1 MGFFLLERLQSWR
14 YIRPL
19 QNPPNANRAAWYRRM
34 SPADEAADASRGRRR
49 NPRRKSVA
57 SGSSSL
63 PATIVRR
70 VRSSLGLAET
80 GKGGRGR
87 RGTAAT
93 TTSSPPLPL
102 SPSPFKASPSSSL
115 PSSPTPFDCC
125 QHRHRGGTIVY
136 DRFKSA
142 LQRLFAP
149 SPAPAAGKGRKRGQ
163 KTPPAAAVGAT
174 SKAKKKRRKGK
185 RQRRPRAK
193 ESSPLLCGGDADEDA
208 LLLSPPPSSA
218 PARRG
223 RREVRI
229 TPAKIPTLPAPVW
242 PEYLYSYDEDGDS
255 ARRRRPTMFA
265 PAASNLNFGLVT
277 HSLVSNST
285 QPGKKRRAKKGG
297 GTEGGEGGGAGGR
310 GPSIW
315 HLL

>member
-193 ESSPLLCGGDADEDA
+193 ESSPLCGGDSDADA

-277 HSLVSNST
+277 HSLVSNSR
-285 QPGKKRRAKKGG
+285 QPAKKRRAKKGG
-297 GTEGGEGGGAGGR
+297 GTGGGEGGGR

>member
-1 MGFFLLERLQSWR
+1 MVFFLLERVQSWR

-19 QNPPNANRAAWYRRM
+19 QNPPTANRAAWYRRM
-34 SPADEAADASRGRRR
+34 SPADGAAAPSRGSRR

-80 GKGGRGR
+80 GKGGR

-93 TTSSPPLPL
+93 TTSSPHPPL

-125 QHRHRGGTIVY
+125 QHRHRRGTIVY

-149 SPAPAAGKGRKRGQ
+149 SPSPAAGRGRKRGQ
-163 KTPPAAAVGAT
+163 KTPPAAAVGPT
-174 SKAKKKRRKGK
+174 SKTKKKKKRRRGK

-193 ESSPLLCGGDADEDA
+193 ESSPLCGGDAGEDA

-277 HSLVSNST
+277 LHSLFSHST
-285 QPGKKRRAKKGG
+285 EPGEKRRAMKGG
-297 GTEGGEGGGAGGR
+297 GTGGQGGGRR
-310 GPSIW
+310 GSSIW